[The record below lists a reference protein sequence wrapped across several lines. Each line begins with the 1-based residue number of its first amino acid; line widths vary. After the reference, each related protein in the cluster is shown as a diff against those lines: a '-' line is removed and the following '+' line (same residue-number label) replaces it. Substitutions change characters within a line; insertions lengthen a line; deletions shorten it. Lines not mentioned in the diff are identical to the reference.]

1 MAEIEVTVTM
11 NPVEL
16 TLFRRAVAKAADEH
30 LLDRTWALQRI
41 CALDVLRW
49 NAEEKTK
56 KAVYRSV
63 VVRRR
68 KVA

>member
-1 MAEIEVTVTM
+1 MSEVYVTVTM

-16 TLFRRAVAKAADEH
+16 TLFRRALARAADEK

-49 NAEEKTK
+49 DAEK
-56 KAVYRSV
+56 KFKKLEQMAV
-63 VVRRR
+63 R
-68 KVA
+68 KRKQKAA